1 MAKHFDTKALDRYF
15 AAMADPT
22 RRAVL
27 ERLTQGPAS
36 VSELH
41 APHAMALPSFLRHLR
56 VLEEGGLIATE
67 KQGRVRMARIEA
79 QPVRAAEDW
88 LVQLRRQWET
98 RLDRL
103 DALAEALEQ
112 TAKGDAP

>member
-1 MAKHFDTKALDRYF
+1 MAKHFDTQALDRYF

-36 VSELH
+36 VSDLH
-41 APHAMALPSFLRHLR
+41 APHQMALPSFLRHLR
-56 VLEEGGLIATE
+56 VLEDGGLIVTE
-67 KQGRVRMARIEA
+67 KRGRVRMARIEA
-79 QPVRAAEDW
+79 LPVRAAEDW
-88 LVQLRRQWET
+88 LATLRRQWED

-103 DALAEALEQ
+103 DTLAEAFEHD
-112 TAKGDAP
+112 TKGDAQ